1 MKTETI
7 SIKVDSEVA
16 RVYQKA
22 SGDQKKKME
31 ILVNLWLKEFA
42 SDKKTLKQVMDD
54 ISEKAKAKGLTL
66 EILDSALNRQ

>member
-7 SIKVDSEVA
+7 SIKLDSEVA

-42 SDKKTLKQVMDD
+42 SDKKTLKQVMDE
-54 ISEKAKAKGLTL
+54 ISEKAKAKGATPA
-66 EILDSALNRQ
+66 ALGF

>member
-42 SDKKTLKQVMDD
+42 SDKKTLKQVMDEVSD
-54 ISEKAKAKGLTL
+54 KAKAKGATPQKLS
-66 EILDSALNRQ
+66 SALGG

>member
-7 SIKVDSEVA
+7 NIKVDSDVA

-42 SDKKTLKQVMDD
+42 SDKKTLKQVMDEV
-54 ISEKAKAKGLTL
+54 SNKAKAMGATPQKLS
-66 EILDSALNRQ
+66 SALGG

>member
-42 SDKKTLKQVMDD
+42 SDKKTLKQVMDE
-54 ISEKAKAKGLTL
+54 ISEKAKAKDLTQ
-66 EILDSALNRQ
+66 EILDSALNGR

>member
-7 SIKVDSEVA
+7 SIKVDSDVA

-22 SGDQKKKME
+22 SGEQKKKME

-42 SDKKTLKQVMDD
+42 SDKKTLKQIMDEV
-54 ISEKAKAKGLTL
+54 SNKAKAKGATPQKLS
-66 EILDSALNRQ
+66 SALGG